1 MGDSGDKALPLLLV
15 PRVSALLARPRSTRP
30 RPQPH
35 ASHPCAFVLPV
46 PWAGPCLFH
55 AAALEG
61 TVRPA
66 TGRRV
71 LFVCLRCF
79 QILVKP
85 AVRGGIHECFC
96 LPLTFLH

>member
-15 PRVSALLARPRSTRP
+15 PRVSALLAQPRSMRL

-35 ASHPCAFVLPV
+35 ASGLC
-46 PWAGPCLFH
+46 PWAGPYLAH
-55 AAALEG
+55 TAAPEG

-71 LFVCLRCF
+71 LFVCLHCF